1 MSYSEFTLERVVKTF
16 NLTLS
21 EQVNLFVD
29 IPEVECSSFLLQTL
43 EYNVPLALAISTEKA
58 RSELIIAPILLEL
71 RRQLQDQISLFSG
84 TEFNVAPELGLN
96 GTCDFLISREREI
109 LFVRSPVVTLVE
121 AKKENINSG
130 LGQCIAEMIAAQ
142 LFNEREGNQIQSIYG
157 VVTSGNIW
165 KFLKLNQQ
173 VISIDLV
180 EYYLRDLT
188 KIMGIL
194 VHGVSQL
201 GSSDMISD

>member
-21 EQVNLFVD
+21 EQVNLFVEV
-29 IPEVECSSFLLQTL
+29 PEVECSSFILQTL

-109 LFVRSPVVTLVE
+109 LFVRSPVVTLVQ

-201 GSSDMISD
+201 G

>member
-1 MSYSEFTLERVVKTF
+1 MSYGEFTLERVVKTF

-21 EQVNLFVD
+21 EQVNLFVE

-96 GTCDFLISREREI
+96 GTCDFIISREREF
-109 LFVRSPVVTLVE
+109 LFLRSPVVTLVE

-142 LFNEREGNQIQSIYG
+142 LFNEREGNQIKTIYG

-194 VHGVSQL
+194 VHAVSQL
-201 GSSDMISD
+201 G

>member
-1 MSYSEFTLERVVKTF
+1 MQPLKIV
-16 NLTLS
+16 LT
-21 EQVNLFVD
+21 
-29 IPEVECSSFLLQTL
+29 
-43 EYNVPLALAISTEKA
+43 YA
-58 RSELIIAPILLEL
+58 RSAI
-71 RRQLQDQISLFSG
+71 
-84 TEFNVAPELGLN
+84 
-96 GTCDFLISREREI
+96 
-109 LFVRSPVVTLVE
+109 E

-130 LGQCIAEMIAAQ
+130 LGQCIAEIIAAQ
-142 LFNEREGNQIQSIYG
+142 LFNEREGNQIKSIYG

-194 VHGVSQL
+194 VRSVSQEKF
-201 GSSDMISD
+201 